1 MHRIVA
7 FRGLETLISH
17 GRNILE
23 KCFPYLLLRYVS
35 EKRMRLRGGLATWAQ
50 DPKSN
55 SDPVSVFSASLVHA
69 LFPVERR
76 PAI

>member
-35 EKRMRLRGGLATWAQ
+35 EKRMRLRGGLAILA
-50 DPKSN
+50 
-55 SDPVSVFSASLVHA
+55 
-69 LFPVERR
+69 
-76 PAI
+76 